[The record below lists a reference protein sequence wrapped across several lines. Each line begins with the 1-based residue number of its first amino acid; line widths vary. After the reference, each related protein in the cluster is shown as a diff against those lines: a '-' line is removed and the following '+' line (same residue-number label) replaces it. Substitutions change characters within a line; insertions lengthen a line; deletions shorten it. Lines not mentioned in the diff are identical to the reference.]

1 MRGAAEPRRHR
12 SPGRLADEA
21 VRRRHRRRAG
31 RAGPGPGFPGRART
45 RGAGSAG
52 DDLATHSGAFRKPKA
67 ESRKPKAESRKPK
80 AESPKRGVDAM
91 SELTTGQR
99 PESKPVQDERDTLL
113 SVAAHEIRTPL
124 ASLRLYLDAVIKAAD
139 RGSLDAA
146 DVGVRLRK
154 ARRQCDRLNVLL
166 NDLIDIARAP
176 ARPVTVPP
184 EPVDI
189 VATVGAVCDRLREQF
204 SADGWNPEVVAAEP
218 LLGAWDRTRLE
229 QMVANLVS
237 SAHKRAPSAPV
248 RVEVNAT
255 DGNRVAL

>member
-1 MRGAAEPRRHR
+1 MNE
-12 SPGRLADEA
+12 
-21 VRRRHRRRAG
+21 
-31 RAGPGPGFPGRART
+31 T
-45 RGAGSAG
+45 
-52 DDLATHSGAFRKPKA
+52 T
-67 ESRKPKAESRKPK
+67 
-80 AESPKRGVDAM
+80 
-91 SELTTGQR
+91 TTGQR
-99 PESKPVQDERDTLL
+99 PEPKPAADERDALL

-176 ARPVTVPP
+176 ARPLAVPP

-189 VATVGAVCDRLREQF
+189 VAAVSGVCDRLREQF
-204 SADGWNPEVVAAEP
+204 TSDGWNVEVIGAGP
-218 LLGAWDRTRLE
+218 LLGVWDRTRLE
-229 QMVANLVS
+229 QMAANLIA

-248 RVEVNAT
+248 KVELKPG
-255 DGNRVAL
+255 DGDRVALIVSDSGPGLPPEEQERVFQRPTKESLGAEGIGAVGLWLVARIADAFGGTVRMENPPAGGTKFTIDLPRGQV

>member
-1 MRGAAEPRRHR
+1 
-12 SPGRLADEA
+12 
-21 VRRRHRRRAG
+21 
-31 RAGPGPGFPGRART
+31 
-45 RGAGSAG
+45 
-52 DDLATHSGAFRKPKA
+52 
-67 ESRKPKAESRKPK
+67 
-80 AESPKRGVDAM
+80 M

-139 RGSLDAA
+139 RGNLDAA

-176 ARPVTVPP
+176 ARPVTVPH

-189 VATVGAVCDRLREQF
+189 VATVVGVCDRLREQF
-204 SADGWNPEVVAAEP
+204 SADGWNPEVVPAEP

-229 QMVANLVS
+229 QMVANLIS

-248 RVEVNAT
+248 RIEVKAT
-255 DGNRVAL
+255 DGNRVALIVADQGPPIATEERPRVFQRPTKASLGDEGMGVGLWLVARIADAFGGSVNLDCPPAGGSRFTGDLPLGPA